1 MEERVGR
8 RNSVL
13 VISLEAKFIALVEL
27 VGIG

>member
-1 MEERVGR
+1 MEKRVGR

-13 VISLEAKFIALVEL
+13 MISIEAKRIALVEL